1 MSRMYVKFL
10 NRRSHFNIRRPRFR
24 FWWLHT
30 NNLLNISYTLEEIC
44 KIQHLF
50 DNSNLE
56 ELFTERGQKY
66 GRCFIKK
73 KKKDNIVVL
82 EFIKPNYHKI
92 QKKKTGSGSE
102 ADQALS
108 LTTNLRR
115 DSLVVSLHNWRYF
128 LAFFRWAE
136 ASAKRARSSRHAPFP
151 VARVRCS
158 KSAQQ
163 PASRTLAFACLKNA
177 RK

>member
-1 MSRMYVKFL
+1 MCV
-10 NRRSHFNIRRPRFR
+10 PDV
-24 FWWLHT
+24 
-30 NNLLNISYTLEEIC
+30 C
-44 KIQHLF
+44 KISKQKKWFVDRVFLF
-50 DNSNLE
+50 DDCAPTTFLHFRGDLQNTAFVWQQQSWRIIYW
-56 ELFTERGQKY
+56 ERTKIWQMPH
-66 GRCFIKK
+66 KK
-73 KKKDNIVVL
+73 KQQNNKGIIVVL

-92 QKKKTGSGSE
+92 QNKKTGSGSE

-115 DSLVVSLHNWRYF
+115 DSRVVNLHNWRYF

-136 ASAKRARSSRHAPFP
+136 ASAKRARSAKP
-151 VARVRCS
+151 
-158 KSAQQ
+158 AQQ

>member
-1 MSRMYVKFL
+1 MTT
-10 NRRSHFNIRRPRFR
+10 HQQP
-24 FWWLHT
+24 
-30 NNLLNISYTLEEIC
+30 SYTSEELC

-73 KKKDNIVVL
+73 KNKNNKGIIVVL

-92 QKKKTGSGSE
+92 QNKKTGSGYE
-102 ADQALS
+102 ADEALS

-115 DSLVVSLHNWRYF
+115 GSRVVSLHN
-128 LAFFRWAE
+128 
-136 ASAKRARSSRHAPFP
+136 
-151 VARVRCS
+151 
-158 KSAQQ
+158 
-163 PASRTLAFACLKNA
+163 
-177 RK
+177 

>member
-1 MSRMYVKFL
+1 MTA
-10 NRRSHFNIRRPRFR
+10 HQQP
-24 FWWLHT
+24 
-30 NNLLNISYTLEEIC
+30 SYTSEEIC
-44 KIQHLF
+44 KIQRLF

-56 ELFTERGQKY
+56 EFFTERGQKY

-73 KKKDNIVVL
+73 KKQTNNKGIIVVL
-82 EFIKPNYHKI
+82 EFIKPNYYKI

-108 LTTNLRR
+108 LTTDLRR
-115 DSLVVSLHNWRYF
+115 DSRVVSLHNWRYF

-136 ASAKRARSSRHAPFP
+136 ASAKRPRSARHAPSP
-151 VARVRCS
+151 VERVRCS
-158 KSAQQ
+158 KLAQQ

>member
-1 MSRMYVKFL
+1 MTA
-10 NRRSHFNIRRPRFR
+10 HQQP
-24 FWWLHT
+24 
-30 NNLLNISYTLEEIC
+30 SYTSEEIC
-44 KIQHLF
+44 KIQRLF

-73 KKKDNIVVL
+73 KQTNNKGIIVVL
-82 EFIKPNYHKI
+82 EFIKPNYYKI

-108 LTTNLRR
+108 LTTDLRR
-115 DSLVVSLHNWRYF
+115 DSRVVSLHNWSYF

-136 ASAKRARSSRHAPFP
+136 ASAKRARSARHAPSP
-151 VARVRCS
+151 VERVRCS
-158 KSAQQ
+158 KLAQQ